1 MDSKANIFEIYYS
14 AHHKC
19 IESCNQL
26 SQSRHWPVPCP
37 AHKPLFLLLCTQ
49 RVVPQIQP
57 LCNTNAWNHPFCL
70 SFPHVIY
77 VESYNNSSL
86 SLAFFFFKILFIYL
100 FLDRGE
106 RREKERERNINVWLP
121 LACLLVGTWPA
132 TQACALTG
140 NWTGTSWLPGP
151 CSVHWATPAK
161 VESGFLKLAK

>member
-19 IESCNQL
+19 IESCNQYHCQDTDQFHAPHTNPSFSSFVL
-26 SQSRHWPVPCP
+26 IELYPKSNPFVTLMREII
-37 AHKPLFLLLCTQ
+37 LF
-49 RVVPQIQP
+49 V
-57 LCNTNAWNHPFCL
+57 CL
-70 SFPHVIY
+70 FHM
-77 VESYNNSSL
+77 SYTWSHITIAL
-86 SLAFFFFKILFIYL
+86 WVWLFFFKILFIYL

-106 RREKERERNINVWLP
+106 RREKERERNMNVWLP

-140 NWTGTSWLPGP
+140 NWTGTSWLPVP